1 MVCALATGGTCYIQK
16 SRIIYPLARV
26 ITWWWW
32 WQWLFPC
39 MQRFGENVW
48 HSFPACVFGFFFFFK
63 VEISSHT
70 LIPLFRP
77 GSAHSGSA
85 SRDDCDRAFP
95 DELHVSLFPDRF
107 PHYVCTAAWAAN
119 FNLIGSKVYA
129 RFRCNLPPALLA
141 EWPESFMCYCGNM
154 GWNGH
159 WIRVSTHSWLWRRKF
174 FHHSCWDS
182 NSQPFDHE
190 SSALTNKLS
199 QLLWQ

>member
-1 MVCALATGGTCYIQK
+1 MLHTKIKDYLSLSKGNNLVVVVAMAFSLHAKIWGECLTFIP
-16 SRIIYPLARV
+16 RL
-26 ITWWWW
+26 
-32 WQWLFPC
+32 
-39 MQRFGENVW
+39 RFWV
-48 HSFPACVFGFFFFFK
+48 VVFFK

-129 RFRCNLPPALLA
+129 HFRCNLPPALLA
-141 EWPESFMCYCGNM
+141 EWPESFMYHCGNM
-154 GWNGH
+154 GVEWTL
-159 WIRVSTHSWLWRRKF
+159 SK
-174 FHHSCWDS
+174 
-182 NSQPFDHE
+182 SQYTKRILEKKILPLLLPEFK
-190 SSALTNKLS
+190 LTTFRS
-199 QLLWQ
+199 QVRCS